1 MKFFKTIKWPPFD
14 IQVLKLSSSSFGIVI
29 GAYFSEFFLQY
40 LWLFFGIGLLAGLK
54 VSYFYFRQ
62 EA

>member
-1 MKFFKTIKWPPFD
+1 MKLFKTIKWPAFE

-40 LWLFFGIGLLAGLK
+40 L
-54 VSYFYFRQ
+54 
-62 EA
+62 